1 MKLQFMA
8 IAILSIAISAC
19 GGADSGGKKQS
30 GQTQGTQNFPAAQNG
45 ELPAAVE
52 VTMTCGTSQS
62 SFGLA
67 LLADG
72 SARVLS
78 DGVVTSGNYSTSG
91 NQLRI
96 QLSSGVNA
104 QSSSHLMYG
113 GILAGM
119 NLTDNLGNQNPCV
132 TRTHSRGQRFNQSEA
147 FRCGRLNIGGESA
160 DTFNLYAD
168 GSSDWVNVFELPG
181 GADTTYRT
189 RVGTYIFDSASGR
202 LGLIYKGIDSDDVF
216 TFEAQI
222 SQGQVRVVAASAA
235 GDGAD
240 TPNKTCTVL

>member
-1 MKLQFMA
+1 MKTQIMA
-8 IAILSIAISAC
+8 IAILSFAVTAC
-19 GGADSGGKKQS
+19 GGADSGDTKQPD
-30 GQTQGTQNFPAAQNG
+30 QTQGSKNFPATQNG
-45 ELPAAVE
+45 PLPATVE
-52 VTMTCGTSQS
+52 VAMTCGNSQS
-62 SFGLA
+62 NFGLA

-78 DGVVTSGNYSTSG
+78 DGVITSGSYSISS
-91 NQLRI
+91 NQLNI

-104 QSSSHLMYG
+104 QSTAHLMYG

-119 NLTDNLGNQNPCV
+119 NLRDNLGNQNPCI
-132 TRTHSRGQRFNQSEA
+132 TRNHSQGQRFNQGTA

-181 GADTTYRT
+181 GVDTTFRT
-189 RVGTYIFDSASGR
+189 RVGTYIYDAASGK

-216 TFEAQI
+216 AFEAQVSGGSVQMI
-222 SQGQVRVVAASAA
+222 AAPQS

-240 TPNKTCTVL
+240 TVSKGCAAL